1 MESTRV
7 EKGLN
12 MSDRENKY
20 QSSNSSE
27 YMTFILGS
35 MKYAIELPK
44 IREIL
49 TYPDLITTLPNTSD
63 WVKGLI
69 NLRGEVVPILD
80 IRVKFGTG
88 EVVYDENTAVIAV
101 ITNDNRMI
109 GLVVDK
115 VDDVQRID
123 TNQLSPVSDMGS
135 AIPTRYLKGYLRME
149 NSEMLVVMDIESV
162 IHKSEL
168 QNS

>member
-12 MSDRENKY
+12 MSDRGNKY

-80 IRVKFGTG
+80 TRIRFGTS
-88 EVVYDENTAVIAV
+88 EAVYDENTAVIAI
-101 ITNDNRMI
+101 ITEDKRMI
-109 GLVVDK
+109 GIVVDK

>member
-1 MESTRV
+1 MAV
-7 EKGLN
+7 DEKQYN
-12 MSDRENKY
+12 
-20 QSSNSSE
+20 SSNSDE

-35 MKYAIELPK
+35 MKYAVELPK

-49 TYPDLITTLPNTSD
+49 TYPDLITTLPGTTQ

-115 VDDVQRID
+115 VDDVQKLEN
-123 TNQLSPVSDMGS
+123 TSLYPVSDMGS
-135 AIPTRYLKGYLRME
+135 AIPSKYLKGFVRLE
-149 NSEMLVVMDIESV
+149 DNEMLVIMDIETV
-162 IHKSEL
+162 VHKEEL
-168 QNS
+168 KD

>member
-1 MESTRV
+1 MAV
-7 EKGLN
+7 E
-12 MSDRENKY
+12 DRQFN
-20 QSSNSSE
+20 SSNSDE

-49 TYPDLITTLPNTSD
+49 TYPELITQLPNTSK

-80 IRVKFGTG
+80 IRMKFDTS
-88 EVVYDENTAVIAV
+88 EEIVYDENTAVIAV
-101 ITNDNRMI
+101 ITDDNRMV

-115 VDDVQRID
+115 VDDVQRLE
-123 TNQLSPVSDMGS
+123 NSSLYPVSDMGS
-135 AIPTRYLKGYLRME
+135 AIPSRYLKGFVRLE
-149 NSEMLVVMDIESV
+149 DNQMLVIMDIETV
-162 IHKSEL
+162 VHKEEL
-168 QNS
+168 KG

>member
-1 MESTRV
+1 MAV
-7 EKGLN
+7 EE
-12 MSDRENKY
+12 REY
-20 QSSNSSE
+20 NSMNQDE

-35 MKYAIELPK
+35 MKYAVELPK

-49 TYPDLITTLPNTSD
+49 TYPDLITTLPNTSE

-80 IRVKFGTG
+80 IRVKFGTSK
-88 EVVYDENTAVIAV
+88 VVYDENTAVIAV

-115 VDDVQRID
+115 VDDVQKLD
-123 TNQLSPVSDMGS
+123 NTQLYPVSDMGS
-135 AIPTRYLKGYLRME
+135 AIPSKYLKGFVRLE
-149 NSEMLVVMDIESV
+149 DSQMLVIMDIETV
-162 IHKSEL
+162 VHKDEL
-168 QNS
+168 KD